1 MVRTLVQNNPE
12 IGAFVCE
19 GINFAPYAAGVQE
32 ATGLPWFDIVD
43 LTKLVY
49 SAVVKRRYVG
59 FV

>member
-1 MVRTLVQNNPE
+1 MVKTLVQKNPDV
-12 IGAFVCE
+12 GALVCE

-32 ATGLPWFDIVD
+32 ATGLPWFDIVG

-59 FV
+59 FL